1 VPDNRGYPSGIYGPG
16 NGPPDDLATMDR
28 DAAAGNDPSWLSGPY
43 LEMSER
49 WQPMLV
55 CMGGT
60 QTFRENAGQLLPI
73 EPKED
78 EAAWRRRVSHAVLS
92 PFTMRIADQ
101 AAGLICRKPIQ
112 LEPKEE
118 DGEVDEYWTEW
129 IKDVDGYGTDIDAFA
144 RRVVLN
150 SLLLGHSAVLVDF
163 PSTEPAENL
172 LQERQLGLRPYFLE
186 VRADQVLGW
195 RKEADSPLAPVN
207 QIRISEYVTESV
219 GMFGDKAVHQIR
231 VLERGAWS
239 IWRKGEDGWAKYK
252 DGTTSLP
259 VIPLAVTY
267 SSKVS
272 ELMSV
277 PPLLPL
283 ANLNLLHGQRQ
294 ADLQHALHV
303 AALPVMYLKGY
314 EDNGDEIALS
324 ANSAILLPESG
335 DVGYAEPAS
344 SAFDS
349 QQAFISELENQM
361 RNLGISTLFSQTY
374 VGETAEAK
382 AMDRSDSDS
391 MLSVVAQDLEG
402 ALQNAMDMAASFVGV
417 EAPKVC
423 VSRDFDLQKLD
434 GQQVG
439 QYMSLW
445 TQGAITHQTLL
456 EILSRGEIL
465 PDIDVEAE
473 IEMIESNKLAGLDLQ
488 AAGGI
493 PTDDEDEEADGGDAG
508 EEQSS
513 EVMAEVERRL
523 KARLDDDEDEKED
536 EEDD

>member
-1 VPDNRGYPSGIYGPG
+1 MPDRGYPSGIYGPG
-16 NGPPDDLATMDR
+16 NGPPDELTLDR

-60 QTFRENAGQLLPI
+60 QAFREHAGQLLPI

-92 PFTMRIADQ
+92 PFTMRIGDQ

-112 LEPKEE
+112 LEPKDEG
-118 DGEVDEYWTEW
+118 GEVDEYWTEW
-129 IKDVDGYGTDIDAFA
+129 IKDVDGYGTDLDAFA

-150 SLLLGHSAVLVDF
+150 SILLGHSAVLVDF

-186 VRADQVLGW
+186 VRADQILGW
-195 RKEADSPLAPVN
+195 RKQGDSPLAPVD
-207 QIRISEYVTESV
+207 QVRINEYVTEPV
-219 GMFGDKAVHQIR
+219 GLFGDRVIQQIR
-231 VLERGAWS
+231 CLFPGGYQL
-239 IWRKGEDGWAKYK
+239 WRKGEDGWVLYQE
-252 DGTTSLP
+252 GTTSLS

-267 SSKVS
+267 SNKVS
-272 ELMSV
+272 ELMST

-283 ANLNLLHGQRQ
+283 ANLNILHGQRQ

-314 EDNGDEIALS
+314 EDTDNEIALS
-324 ANSAILLPESG
+324 ANSAILLPETG

-349 QQAFISELENQM
+349 QQAFITELENQM

-391 MLSVVAQDLEG
+391 MLSVVAQDLEA
-402 ALQNAMDMAASFVGV
+402 ALQNAMEMAASFVGL

-434 GQQVG
+434 GPQAQQYLG
-439 QYMSLW
+439 LW
-445 TQGAITHQTLL
+445 QNGAITLQTFL

-465 PDIDVEAE
+465 PDIDIESE
-473 IEMIESNKLAGLDLQ
+473 IELLEQEKLANIEMQQMAGLP
-488 AAGGI
+488 GPEG
-493 PTDDEDEEADGGDAG
+493 
-508 EEQSS
+508 
-513 EVMAEVERRL
+513 
-523 KARLDDDEDEKED
+523 ED
-536 EEDD
+536 EEDADAESADSSGEQDEEERARRVSEDSDDEEDEEDE